1 MWAGRTLHA
10 TAVAAQLTTTM
21 HTRAHTTRKLATP
34 NCFPLSPPLEGQVT
48 MGGGRGLI
56 GKDCPASPLSQLS
69 GYPNLLILWGK
80 FLKSP
85 QFPNETTTGR
95 EVIISIY
102 SGQIDY
108 KLLPPP
114 KIVIYGNPI
123 QSRSIRDINN
133 TIIFWTRKIIQNLLT
148 YSEPW

>member
-10 TAVAAQLTTTM
+10 TAADPQMTTTM
-21 HTRAHTTRKLATP
+21 HTRRCTHARRPRENWPRPIA
-34 NCFPLSPPLEGQVT
+34 FPLACLPLEGQVT

-102 SGQIDY
+102 SAQIDY
-108 KLLPPP
+108 KLLAAP
-114 KIVIYGNPI
+114 KIVIYGNLI

-133 TIIFWTRKIIQNLLT
+133 TIIFWTRKIISNL
-148 YSEPW
+148 